1 MSLIIAIDIGNTN
14 TKIGNISN
22 NAISIPNYL
31 IGEDYVNSKLSDII
45 LDNASAIKL
54 SVSSVLDNVQTQ
66 YVVNLIQQCLVIQSQ
81 VKIWASGEIL
91 KKSGIANTNQLLHLG
106 SDRALKIYYVQQ
118 LAKSGTKINFSCGS
132 AFTVEVVSDNKLIA
146 SYILPGLSMQLNSLS
161 LNTAKLPHI
170 KPENIPEVLM
180 THEELSTQLSIVNG
194 VLMSYIALIER
205 LISCFNPS
213 DIILSGGFAN
223 VIYNKL
229 SKPMR
234 EIITLKQHLE
244 LDILIELARFSDL

>member
-1 MSLIIAIDIGNTN
+1 MPLIIAIDIGNTN
-14 TKIGNISN
+14 TKIGNTSN
-22 NAISIPNYL
+22 NAILIPNYL
-31 IGEDYVNSKLSDII
+31 IGEDYVTSKLADII
-45 LDNASAIKL
+45 LDNASVIKL

-66 YVVNLIQQCLVIQSQ
+66 CLVIQSQ
-81 VKIWASGEIL
+81 VKIWTSEEIL
-91 KKSGIANTNQLLHLG
+91 KKSGIANVNQILHLG

-146 SYILPGLSMQLNSLS
+146 SYIIPGLSMQLNSLS

-180 THEELSTQLSIVNG
+180 THEELSTQSSIVNG

-213 DIILSGGFAN
+213 DIVLSGGFAN

-244 LDILIELARFSDL
+244 LDILIELAKFSDLSQCL